1 MGSTVQ
7 PKKLGGRLVADALS
21 FATEKSS
28 GLFVVAY
35 MVMRNASLP
44 SASAFVPGLL
54 GESDSKSFVVG
65 DGLREVVLVC
75 TLGDYYFSAMLLRV
89 CSDSQWLSRGR
100 PWLAWRGL

>member
-54 GESDSKSFVVG
+54 GVSDSKSFVAG
-65 DGLREVVLVC
+65 DGSREVMLAC
-75 TLGDYYFSAMLLRV
+75 TLGGCNSGAMLLRV
-89 CSDSQWLSRGR
+89 CSDWQWLLRGD
-100 PWLAWRGL
+100 A